1 MVGYSHRVQIRH
13 VVVDK
18 EEVANLLKGFFDD
31 IKTHKGRVQSM
42 MKLAEKYSTCF
53 SKDDGGNLGWL
64 ELSSDDPRKLNY
76 APVFKNQELEK
87 IIREKIA
94 DRSMKKEDVF
104 GPFKTEEG
112 FHITIISNSFGGDFI
127 PNY

>member
-18 EEVANLLKGFFDD
+18 EEIANLLLEFLNET
-31 IKTHKGRVQSM
+31 KTHKSKVQSM
-42 MKLAEKYSTCF
+42 MKLAKKYSTCP

-64 ELSSDDPRKLNY
+64 ELSSDDPRKIEY
-76 APVFKNQELEK
+76 APAFKNQELEK
-87 IIREKIA
+87 IIRENIA
-94 DRSMKKEDVF
+94 NKNLVKEKVL

-112 FHITIISNSFGGDFI
+112 FHLAMISNQFGGDFV

>member
-18 EEVANLLKGFFDD
+18 EEIANLLIEFFDT
-31 IKTHKGRVQSM
+31 IKTHKGKVQKM
-42 MKLAEKYSTCF
+42 MSLAEKYSLCP
-53 SKDDGGNLGWL
+53 SKEDGGNLGWL

-76 APVFKNQELEK
+76 APTFKNQELEK

-94 DRSMKKEDVF
+94 DGSMVKDKAF

-112 FHITIISNSFGGDFI
+112 FHLAIISNQFGGDFI

>member
-13 VVVDK
+13 VVVDTK
-18 EEVANLLKGFFDD
+18 EVANLLKGFFDD
-31 IKTHKGRVQSM
+31 LKTHKAKVQSM
-42 MKLAEKYSTCF
+42 MKLAEKYSTCP

-64 ELSSDDPRKLNY
+64 ELSSDDPRKLDY
-76 APVFKNQELEK
+76 APVLKNHELEQ

-94 DRSMKKEDVF
+94 DHSMKKEDVF

-112 FHITIISNSFGGDFI
+112 FHIAIISNSFGGDFI

>member
-1 MVGYSHRVQIRH
+1 MVGYSHRIQIRH

-18 EEVANLLKGFFDD
+18 KEIADLLKGFLNEL
-31 IKTHKGRVQSM
+31 KTHKSKIQSIM
-42 MKLAEKYSTCF
+42 NLAKKYSLCP
-53 SKDDGGNLGWL
+53 SKNDGGNLGWL
-64 ELSSDDPRKLNY
+64 ELRSDDPRKLDY
-76 APVFKNQELEK
+76 TPVFKNKELEK

-94 DRSMKKEDVF
+94 DGSMKKEEVF

-112 FHITIISNSFGGDFI
+112 FHLAIVSNSFGGDFI